1 MTTKRAGRPP
11 AVPYEPIRDKYLRDW
26 KVARPY
32 LRMALRDGGL
42 DEFLD
47 CLREVAHAI
56 GFAKLAKKAGLTRQA
71 LYKIVDGKG
80 HPQAHSIWQIVEALH
95 LRFDLVE
102 DKKAA

>member
-1 MTTKRAGRPP
+1 MTVKNAGKLPF
-11 AVPYEPIRDKYLRDW
+11 VPYEPLHNKLLSDW

-32 LRMALRDGGL
+32 LRMALREGGL

-47 CLREVAHAI
+47 SLGEVAKAI
-56 GFAKLAKKAGLTRQA
+56 GIAKLAQKSGLTRQA
-71 LYKIVDGKG
+71 VYKILYGKG
-80 HPQAHSIWQIVEALH
+80 HPGAHSIWQIVEALD